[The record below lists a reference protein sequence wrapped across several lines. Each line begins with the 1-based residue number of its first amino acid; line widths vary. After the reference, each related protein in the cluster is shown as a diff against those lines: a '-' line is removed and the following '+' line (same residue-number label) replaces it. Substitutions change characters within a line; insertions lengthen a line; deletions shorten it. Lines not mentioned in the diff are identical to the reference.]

1 VRTLPRRHQLLG
13 RVWGTVGAVA
23 MRIGFIAV
31 ATYLLSIPGLQV
43 FGGLLLLWIATKL
56 VRESADGNRRV
67 RSGTTLREAI

>member
-1 VRTLPRRHQLLG
+1 
-13 RVWGTVGAVA
+13 

-56 VRESADGNRRV
+56 VRESADGNGRV